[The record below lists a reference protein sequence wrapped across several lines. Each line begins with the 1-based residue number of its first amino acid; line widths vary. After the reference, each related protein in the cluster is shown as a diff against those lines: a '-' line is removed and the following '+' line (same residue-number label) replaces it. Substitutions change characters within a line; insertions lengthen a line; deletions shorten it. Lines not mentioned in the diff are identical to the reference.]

1 MTEST
6 PSASASTA
14 ELLQTL
20 STELTTLVQRE
31 LEQARAEIAG
41 KAKRAGRAAALLGG
55 AAGLGVLAVGTS
67 SALLVRLLE
76 RRLSPPTA
84 AAVATLVYGGGAAA
98 LASTAR
104 QELRRAGSLLPE
116 RTVASVRE
124 DVRVATAAAGTPPP
138 PAG

>member
-6 PSASASTA
+6 PSASSTA
-14 ELLQTL
+14 DLLQSLTDD
-20 STELTTLVQRE
+20 LTTLVRDE
-31 LEQARAEIAG
+31 LAQARAELAG
-41 KAKRAGRAAALLGG
+41 KARRAGRAVALLGG

-76 RRLSPPTA
+76 RRLSPPAA
-84 AAVATLVYGGGAAA
+84 AAVATLLYGGGAAA
-98 LASTAR
+98 LAATAR
-104 QELRRAGSLLPE
+104 EELRRVGSLLPD

-124 DVRVATAAAGTPPP
+124 DVRAATSTGPTP

>member
-6 PSASASTA
+6 PPSSSSTA
-14 ELLQTL
+14 DLLQSLTDDL
-20 STELTTLVQRE
+20 THLVRSELQQAQVE
-31 LEQARAEIAG
+31 LAG
-41 KAKRAGRAAALLGG
+41 KARRAGRAAALLGG

-76 RRLSPPTA
+76 RRLSPPAA
-84 AAVATLVYGGGAAA
+84 AAVATLLYGGGAAA

-104 QELRRAGSLLPE
+104 EELRRAGSLLPQ
-116 RTVASVRE
+116 RTAASVRQ
-124 DVRVATAAAGTPPP
+124 DVRVATTGTAP